1 MRRVFSLPLVFI
13 ALKVLSIVLQE
24 KYKKDTNFWK
34 EELKLCINDMVIDMG
49 NSKKCTKESLQ
60 LTYKYTMVI
69 GYKLNT
75 QK

>member
-1 MRRVFSLPLVFI
+1 
-13 ALKVLSIVLQE
+13 
-24 KYKKDTNFWK
+24 
-34 EELKLCINDMVIDMG
+34 MVIDMG